1 MPMASN
7 PGRLVYGA
15 IAVGALLSAESARN
29 ETYAETVG
37 AVLIALML
45 YWLAHSYAVTTGRRL
60 GSDQAHTLAVFA
72 ESMRE
77 EADILLGAAL
87 PLLAVLVSWA
97 AGATLTSGVSA
108 GIWTSV
114 GVLVAAETLA
124 AVRTKRTGLDL
135 VVQSAIGLLLGL
147 LVIAIRVVLHH

>member
-1 MPMASN
+1 MPSN
-7 PGRLVYGA
+7 PGRLVYGT

-45 YWLAHSYAVTTGRRL
+45 YWLAHSYSETAGRRM
-60 GSDQAHTLAVFA
+60 GGEQAHTVAVFA

-77 EADILLGAAL
+77 ELDILLGAAL
-87 PLLAVLVSWA
+87 PLLAVLLSWA
-97 AGATLTSGVSA
+97 AGATLTTGVNA

-114 GVLVAAETLA
+114 AVLVAVETLA

-135 VVQSAIGLLLGL
+135 LLQSSIGLLLGL
-147 LVIAIRVVLHH
+147 LVLAIRVVLH